1 MSIEAEVL
9 LEQARKLPVEEQRAL
24 AQELLREGKSQLKS
38 IHDLRTFKPLPDVP
52 VMSDHNEGFAEAIMF
67 FKGMKDSRKE

>member
-9 LEQARKLPVEEQRAL
+9 LEQARKLPAEERRAL
-24 AQELLREGKSQLKS
+24 AQELLRERPSQLKS

-52 VMSDHNEGFAEAIMF
+52 PMSDHNEGVAEAIMF
-67 FKGMKDSRKE
+67 FKGMKDARKE